1 MNQEGEQVE
10 KEAVSHVEDT
20 ADLGEEDPDQA
31 EPPEVQSSEGCSND
45 VAERAGEQITNDV
58 LDGVTWK

>member
-1 MNQEGEQVE
+1 MNQKGEQVE
-10 KEAVSHVEDT
+10 EEAVSHVEDT